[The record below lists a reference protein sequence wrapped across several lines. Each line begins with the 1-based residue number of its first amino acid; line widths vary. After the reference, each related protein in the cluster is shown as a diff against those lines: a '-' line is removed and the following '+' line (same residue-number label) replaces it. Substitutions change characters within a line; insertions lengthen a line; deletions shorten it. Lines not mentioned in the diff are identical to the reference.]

1 MKQNYKELVRYNG
14 IVPFEMAPIT
24 DKNLDSQIVPTKTA
38 QLSGKNCHTD
48 SILLTQNQE
57 NKYKEAK

>member
-1 MKQNYKELVRYNG
+1 MKQNYKKMKLC
-14 IVPFEMAPIT
+14 
-24 DKNLDSQIVPTKTA
+24 
-38 QLSGKNCHTD
+38 QLKRHNCQEKNCHTD